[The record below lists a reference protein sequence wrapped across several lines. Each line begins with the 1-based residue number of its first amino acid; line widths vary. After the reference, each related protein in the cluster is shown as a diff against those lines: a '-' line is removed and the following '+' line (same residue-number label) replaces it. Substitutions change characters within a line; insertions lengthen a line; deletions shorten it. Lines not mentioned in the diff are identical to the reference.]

1 MAGIDPVDDDKLSPG
16 MMALVRRFR
25 DDPDY
30 VNGLKIFAHKPE
42 IAEIIWSGYVQLLD
56 NGKLPR
62 ELKEL
67 VRIKLAR
74 NNDCSPYAIKSGG
87 TGHHRALPK
96 SLTAKSAEVDHYE
109 LSEVLTRRE
118 KLALKFADKLGG
130 DPQAL
135 DEQFFDLLR
144 QEFSEPEIVELAH
157 VIAMGVGFER
167 FIAVWAPR
175 VCAL

>member
-1 MAGIDPVDDDKLSPG
+1 MAGINPVDDAKLSSG

-42 IAEIIWSGYVQLLD
+42 IAEIIWSGYAQLLD
-56 NGKLPR
+56 NGRLPR

-74 NNDCSPYAIKSGG
+74 NNDCSPYASKSGG
-87 TGHHRALPK
+87 TRHHQPPPKLPPE
-96 SLTAKSAEVDHYE
+96 KSAEVEHYE
-109 LSEVLTRRE
+109 VSEVLTRRE
-118 KLALKFADKLGG
+118 KLALKFADKLGS

-144 QEFSEPEIVELAH
+144 LEFSEPEIVELAH

-167 FIAVWAPR
+167 FIAVWTPR

>member
-1 MAGIDPVDDDKLSPG
+1 MAGITPVDDAQLSTG
-16 MMALVRRFR
+16 MKALVKRFR

-42 IAEIIWSGYVQLLD
+42 IAEIIWSRYVDLLD

-74 NNDCSPYAIKSGG
+74 NNDCSPYSIKS
-87 TGHHRALPK
+87 
-96 SLTAKSAEVDHYE
+96 SAIGRRPPSVKPGPDKVAEIDQFEVSE
-109 LSEVLTRRE
+109 LLTRRE
-118 KLALKFADKLGG
+118 KLALKFADKLGS

-135 DEQFFDLLR
+135 DEKFFDLLR
-144 QEFSEPEIVELAH
+144 AEFTEPEIVELAH

>member
-30 VNGLKIFAHKPE
+30 VHGLKIFAQKPE

-74 NNDCSPYAIKSGG
+74 NNDCSPYAIMSGG
-87 TGHHRALPK
+87 TGHHSALCRNRLPRKAPK
-96 SLTAKSAEVDHYE
+96 WTT
-109 LSEVLTRRE
+109 TR
-118 KLALKFADKLGG
+118 
-130 DPQAL
+130 
-135 DEQFFDLLR
+135 
-144 QEFSEPEIVELAH
+144 
-157 VIAMGVGFER
+157 
-167 FIAVWAPR
+167 
-175 VCAL
+175 

>member
-1 MAGIDPVDDDKLSPG
+1 M
-16 MMALVRRFR
+16 
-25 DDPDY
+25 
-30 VNGLKIFAHKPE
+30 
-42 IAEIIWSGYVQLLD
+42 
-56 NGKLPR
+56 
-62 ELKEL
+62 
-67 VRIKLAR
+67 
-74 NNDCSPYAIKSGG
+74 
-87 TGHHRALPK
+87 
-96 SLTAKSAEVDHYE
+96 
-109 LSEVLTRRE
+109 LTRRE

-144 QEFSEPEIVELAH
+144 QEFTEPEIVELAH